1 MIRPEVPHE
10 QKEQAV
16 AALKQALRTI
26 INVGDATQQDRS
38 TNSRYVNIII
48 DINKIINE
56 LNAYSN

>member
-1 MIRPEVPHE
+1 
-10 QKEQAV
+10 
-16 AALKQALRTI
+16 LRTI